1 MFGNEGLRMKWADVL
16 GDRRNEGFQAGR
28 LQLAAQVVKID
39 VGRAGVK
46 DGVQDALKLLVVI
59 IPWMFGVIVVRDA
72 GG

>member
-1 MFGNEGLRMKWADVL
+1 MKWADVL

>member
-1 MFGNEGLRMKWADVL
+1 MKWADVL

-39 VGRAGVK
+39 VGCAGVK